1 MIRLTWFFRPY
12 IARAAALAS
21 IFMIYG
27 FARLPEISTSERQ
40 AIASRFSFTRLPL
53 PEIKGAPQKL
63 SRRVHPS
70 LERVSGWVSVVG
82 AAVALNDLDGNG
94 LPDDVCYVDP
104 RTDQV
109 IVAPAPGTGERYAAF
124 DLRPPA
130 ALYDSDTMAPM
141 GCLPGDFNED
151 GLTDILVYYWGRT
164 PIVFLRKRD
173 AESGVGMRLSSAV
186 YEPYELM
193 PGGQRWY
200 TNCATQ
206 ADLDG
211 DGHLDLIFGN
221 FFSDNARILNSNAD
235 SKAPGDEYLQYSMS
249 RADNGGGA
257 KILRWTAPAT
267 RQNPLPQYQEVKGVL
282 GDKATK
288 AWTLAVGA
296 ADLDGDLLPELY
308 FANDF
313 APDCLFH
320 NLSTPGH
327 LEFELLE
334 GRKRF
339 TTPNSKVLGRD
350 SFKGMGVDFGDVNG
364 DGLPDM
370 YVSNIAADYA
380 LEESHFLWVSTGH
393 PELMNKK
400 IAPYEDLSE
409 ELGVSRSGWGWDC
422 RLADFDNDGV
432 LEALQACGFLKGTI
446 NRWPELHEVAMGND
460 LLLHH
465 PGSWPRLHEG
475 DDISGHDHDPFFVR
489 ASNGRYY
496 DLAADIGL
504 GDAQNSRGIAI
515 ADVNGDGRMD
525 FAVANQWLPSYLFIN
540 NSLPTGAFVGLHL
553 LLPVGETPVG
563 KTPVGKIMTSQL
575 TERPGH
581 PGPGMRGR
589 PAIGASATLILPDGR
604 RLVSQVDGG
613 SGHSGKRSPDLHFG
627 LGSRQDGA
635 RFPVEISW
643 RDSRG
648 DVHHQTITIGLG
660 WHTVLL
666 GD

>member
-1 MIRLTWFFRPY
+1 MSNLILQIRPY
-12 IARAAALAS
+12 LARAAALAA
-21 IFMIYG
+21 ILVIYG
-27 FARLPEISTSERQ
+27 FARLPEISSSERR
-40 AIASRFSFTRLPL
+40 ALAARFSFDRLPL
-53 PEIKGAPQKL
+53 PEIRGVPHKL
-63 SRRVHPS
+63 SRVVHPT

-94 LPDDVCYVDP
+94 LPDDICYVDP

-109 IVAPAPGTGERYAAF
+109 IVAPAPGTPARYAPF
-124 DLRPPA
+124 ELNPSPQR
-130 ALYDSDTMAPM
+130 YDTNTMAPM

-164 PIVFLRKRD
+164 PIMFLRRPD
-173 AESGVGMRLSSAV
+173 SGPSQGVRLSRDLYV
-186 YEPYELM
+186 PYELV
-193 PGGQRWY
+193 PGTERWF

-211 DGHLDLIFGN
+211 DGHLDLILGN
-221 FFSDNARILNSNAD
+221 FFADNARILDAR
-235 SKAPGDEYLQYSMS
+235 AGGQEHMQYSMS

-257 KILRWTAPAT
+257 KILRWTAGGTSLNPA
-267 RQNPLPQYQEVKGVL
+267 PQFQEIKGVL
-282 GDKATK
+282 GDKVTT

-296 ADLDGDLLPELY
+296 ADLDGDLLPEIY

-327 LEFELLE
+327 LRFELLQ
-334 GRKRF
+334 GRKTL

-350 SFKGMGVDFGDVNG
+350 SFKGMGVDFGDING
-364 DGLPDM
+364 DGFPDM

-380 LEESHFLWVSTGH
+380 LEESHFLWVSTGK
-393 PELMNKK
+393 PDLMRKG

-432 LEALQACGFLKGTI
+432 LEALQACGFLKGEV

-460 LLLHH
+460 LLLHQ
-465 PGSWPRLHEG
+465 PASWPRLHQG

-496 DLAADIGL
+496 DLAAETGMADP
-504 GDAQNSRGIAI
+504 QNSRGIAI
-515 ADVNGDGRMD
+515 ADVNGDGRLD
-525 FAVANQWLPSYLFIN
+525 FALANQWMPSYLFIN
-540 NSLPTGAFVGLHL
+540 TSANSGAFVGLHL
-553 LLPVGETPVG
+553 LLPVGDTETEGVA
-563 KTPVGKIMTSQL
+563 
-575 TERPGH
+575 ERPGL
-581 PGPGMRGR
+581 PGAGIRGR
-589 PAIGASATLILPDGR
+589 PAIGATAAINLPGGR
-604 RLVSQVDGG
+604 RLVAQVDGG
-613 SGHSGKRSPDLHFG
+613 SGHSGKRSPELHFG
-627 LGSRQDGA
+627 LGRMPEDSK
-635 RFPVEISW
+635 FPTEISW
-643 RDSRG
+643 RDSLG
-648 DVHHQTITIGLG
+648 QVHRQTITIGPG

-666 GD
+666 GN